1 MGEVDFGLNM
11 EFAPLPSSKKWDL
24 PPVILHPFADP
35 AGPERLVESSRA
47 QLMMQGLLPSGDLTA
62 EELQAR
68 FLAGRFC
75 EIRMLY
81 FVGKDLERWIEQC
94 VELAD
99 RDEDLRNAGVGAGS
113 FAELLINNPSHEV
126 RDKLTKWG
134 VADYKSIF
142 SRALGIKAVFDQA
155 PTQDQLAPHFV
166 RFYYRFADH
175 MFACRQHNEAYATLP
190 PDQFHF
196 DLYASGEY
204 SRILERE
211 WEEI

>member
-1 MGEVDFGLNM
+1 MQ
-11 EFAPLPSSKKWDL
+11 FAPLPAGRKWDL

-35 AGPERLVESSRA
+35 TGPERLVESSRA
-47 QLMMQGLLPSGDLTA
+47 QLMMQGLLPCGELSP
-62 EELQAR
+62 EELQKR
-68 FLAGRFC
+68 FLSGRFC

-94 VELAD
+94 VEMAD
-99 RDEDLRNAGVGAGS
+99 RDDDLRNAGVAAGS
-113 FAELLINNPSHEV
+113 FIELLINNPTPDV
-126 RDKLTKWG
+126 RDKLTRWG

-142 SRALGIKAVFDQA
+142 SRALGVKAVFDEPPAQE
-155 PTQDQLAPHFV
+155 QLTAHFI

-175 MFACRQHNEAYATLP
+175 LFACRQHNESFSMLP

-204 SRILERE
+204 SRMLERE

>member
-1 MGEVDFGLNM
+1 MQ
-11 EFAPLPSSKKWDL
+11 FAPLPAGRKWDL

-35 AGPERLVESSRA
+35 TGPERLVESSRA
-47 QLMMQGLLPSGDLTA
+47 QLMMQGLLPCGELSP
-62 EELQAR
+62 EELQKR
-68 FLAGRFC
+68 FLSGRFC

-94 VELAD
+94 VEMAD
-99 RDEDLRNAGVGAGS
+99 RDDDLRSAGAAAGS
-113 FAELLINNPSHEV
+113 FIELLINNPTPDV
-126 RDKLTKWG
+126 RDKLTRWG

-142 SRALGIKAVFDQA
+142 SRALGVKAVFDEPPAQE
-155 PTQDQLAPHFV
+155 QLTAHFI

-175 MFACRQHNEAYATLP
+175 LFACRQHNESFSTLP

-204 SRILERE
+204 SRMLERE